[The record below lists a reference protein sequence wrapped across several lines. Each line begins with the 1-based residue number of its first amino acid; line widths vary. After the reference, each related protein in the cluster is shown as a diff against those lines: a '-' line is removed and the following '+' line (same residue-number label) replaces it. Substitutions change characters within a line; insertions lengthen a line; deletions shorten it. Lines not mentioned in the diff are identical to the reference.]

1 MPYLSGSAIAILLL
15 MQKSL
20 NPDSADQREPTVKPP
35 SRWRSTFDAF
45 SIPNYRWFF
54 VALCGNFAAMNIQ
67 MFIRGWLVYEITGS
81 YEKLGWMTAAGG
93 LVGLIA
99 APLGGV
105 VADRVKQKKTVLQIS
120 GVANALITLYIA
132 ILISLGELEFFH
144 LLLSSILQ
152 GIVMNTMMPARQA
165 FTKDIVGIDK
175 LTNAIALSTSG
186 MNTARLLLPG
196 LAGGMVAALG
206 GGGGNIEPAQW
217 VYFLMTGLYLW
228 AVFILIMISVKDKP
242 SHELPTGSVF
252 NELKLGFSYV
262 LNTPVIYMLLGFNFL
277 MVFFSMTYF
286 MLLPGFAKDV
296 LLAGP
301 DRLGLL
307 ISISGIGSL
316 LGSLYI
322 ASYGN
327 KGRAKAL
334 LYGGLLMGIALV
346 FFSLSTHYWL
356 SVALLTLVGF
366 GQSARMSLSNVLIQ
380 SYVDDE
386 FRGRVMSIYML
397 EMAFLSV
404 SIYPIS
410 LLADYY
416 GPQLAVGLSAG
427 GLIILILLLFRVPA
441 YRNLD

>member
-1 MPYLSGSAIAILLL
+1 
-15 MQKSL
+15 MQEPL
-20 NPDSADQREPTVKPP
+20 TLDSTKQEGVAVRPP

-54 VALCGNFAAMNIQ
+54 AALCGNFAAMNIQ

-93 LVGLIA
+93 LVGLVA

-105 VADRVKQKKTVLQIS
+105 IADRVKQKKFVLQIS
-120 GVANALITLYIA
+120 GIANALITLAIA
-132 ILISLGELEFFH
+132 LLISLGKLEFIH
-144 LLLSSILQ
+144 LLGSSILQ
-152 GIVMNTMMPARQA
+152 GIVMNAMMPARQA
-165 FTKDIVGIDK
+165 FTKDIVGLDK

-196 LAGGMVAALG
+196 LAGGLVAALG
-206 GGGGNIEPAQW
+206 GGNGNIEPAQW
-217 VYFLMTGLYLW
+217 VYFLMSGLYLW
-228 AVFILIMISVKDKP
+228 AVIILMMISVEDKP
-242 SHELPTGSVF
+242 SHELPTGSVLT
-252 NELKLGFSYV
+252 ELRLGFSYV
-262 LNTPVIYMLLGFNFL
+262 LNTPIIYMLLGCNFL
-277 MVFFSMTYF
+277 MVFFSLTYF

-327 KGRAKAL
+327 KRRARVL
-334 LYGGLLMGIALV
+334 LYGALLMGISL
-346 FFSLSTHYWL
+346 FFFALSTHYWL
-356 SVALLTLVGF
+356 SVALLTVVGF

-416 GPQLAVGLSAG
+416 GPQLAVGISAVG
-427 GLIILILLLFRVPA
+427 LVGLILVLFMVPA
-441 YRNLD
+441 YRDLD